1 MLSSFPSMLCLT
13 LNALLLASVYLT
25 RGLWSWTLTGFGSLW
40 MRCGQMVSC
49 GRTSRPTTNPGD
61 RASFQDKSAQGPQR
75 ESQASQIL
83 SPDLRARLTKDKRC
97 LTQILSC
104 LRILSGSLQLI
115 LY

>member
-1 MLSSFPSMLCLT
+1 MLCFLPQFI
-13 LNALLLASVYLT
+13 LPEAYGLGHLLVLVLF
-25 RGLWSWTLTGFGSLW
+25 GWGVGKWSAVAELPDQPQIQVTG
-40 MRCGQMVSC
+40 Q
-49 GRTSRPTTNPGD
+49 
-61 RASFQDKSAQGPQR
+61 SFQDKSAQGPQR